1 MLLQAWTV
9 LEEAAAWTIT
19 AVVGIIVVTL
29 LLAGSRGL
37 AGRGGMPAS
46 IELLAGLTCFA
57 AVSAIGRQASAL
69 GAAPWQ
75 AALVCVLAGLAAL
88 PLVAWLH
95 GRLARRGLLARPA
108 ARDADGA
115 AE

>member
-9 LEEAAAWTIT
+9 LEEAAAWTIA

-37 AGRGGMPAS
+37 AGRGVS
-46 IELLAGLTCFA
+46 TSVELLAGFTCFV

-88 PLVAWLH
+88 PLVAWMH
-95 GRLARRGLLARPA
+95 GRLARRGLLARRA
-108 ARDADGA
+108 VRDADDS